1 MSRELQALVKDLP
14 VVLKK
19 VGEDATKLEQHIQLY
34 AAFTNFVCGW

>member
-14 VVLKK
+14 LVLEK
-19 VGEDATKLEQHIQLY
+19 VGEDAAKLKEHIQLY